1 MNRPNYNKTLKAC
14 YLGFITQAISA
25 NFAPLLFLRFHNE
38 YNIPFGQIALLS
50 SAFYIT
56 QILVDV
62 FCAKFVDAIG
72 YRKSAVASELFSTA
86 GLLGMAI
93 LPNFVKNPFAAILF
107 SVIIYAMGSG
117 LIEVLGS
124 PIVEACPFEHKDSV
138 MSLLHSFYCWGSA
151 AVILISTAFFAV
163 AGIRSWKILACLWAI
178 LPLYNA
184 YNFATCP
191 IERLTEEGE
200 ALGFGTLIKMPKF
213 WLFILLMIGAGASEA
228 GMAQWASAYVE
239 AALGFPKAV
248 GDIAGPCLFAVAM
261 GLSRAIYGKF
271 GEKIDLKKFMLA
283 SGVLCLGCYLAA
295 ALCTVPIIGLLGCI
309 VCGFSVG
316 ILWPGTIS
324 VASRALPQGGTALF
338 ALLAMGGDMG
348 ASVGPGL
355 VGVVTQA
362 VDNNMKA
369 GMLAGCIFPV
379 IIIVAIG
386 KMFLKSKAHK

>member
-1 MNRPNYNKTLKAC
+1 MEARTK
-14 YLGFITQAISA
+14 II
-25 NFAPLLFLRFHNE
+25 
-38 YNIPFGQIALLS
+38 
-50 SAFYIT
+50 
-56 QILVDV
+56 
-62 FCAKFVDAIG
+62 FVDENG
-72 YRKSAVASELFSTA
+72 DKFFGEGPYQL
-86 GLLGMAI
+86 LLGVERTGS
-93 LPNFVKNPFAAILF
+93 LRCAA
-107 SVIIYAMGSG
+107 M
-117 LIEVLGS
+117 E
-124 PIVEACPFEHKDSV
+124 
-138 MSLLHSFYCWGSA
+138 M
-151 AVILISTAFFAV
+151 
-163 AGIRSWKILACLWAI
+163 
-178 LPLYNA
+178 
-184 YNFATCP
+184 
-191 IERLTEEGE
+191 
-200 ALGFGTLIKMPKF
+200 
-213 WLFILLMIGAGASEA
+213 
-228 GMAQWASAYVE
+228 GMAYSKAMKLVRHAE

-295 ALCTVPIIGLLGCI
+295 ALCAVPIIGLLGCI

-355 VGVVTQA
+355 VGIVTQA